1 MLQNVTCA
9 EEKMFSVGPS
19 KNIGIMFLNEV
30 VLGKEYTITS
40 DDSSL
45 RKAPDGYNSVVA
57 RGRTEPGMF
66 STFFFFFFAHIWAYL
81 YDLILLGIHCRW
93 IGSGMARIW
102 NHDH

>member
-1 MLQNVTCA
+1 MLQNIICA

-66 STFFFFFFAHIWAYL
+66 STFFFFLLIFGHIYMTLFCLAYIA
-81 YDLILLGIHCRW
+81 DG
-93 IGSGMARIW
+93 
-102 NHDH
+102 